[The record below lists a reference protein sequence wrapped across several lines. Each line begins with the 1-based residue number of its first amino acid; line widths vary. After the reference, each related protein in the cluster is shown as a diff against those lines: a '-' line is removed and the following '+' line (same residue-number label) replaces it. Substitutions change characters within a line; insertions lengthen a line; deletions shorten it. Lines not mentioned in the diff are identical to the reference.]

1 MDSSR
6 HRLSN
11 PNAPG
16 PVVPDIVPNWANE
29 TSGLNPSTVRLV
41 ALPPAVDP
49 LSNTMFPLA
58 RCEAPTR
65 FGSSGAASPHQE
77 VVA

>member
-11 PNAPG
+11 PNPPC
-16 PVVPDIVPNWANE
+16 PVVPDIVQDWAKE
-29 TSGLNPSTVRLV
+29 KSGLNPSTVRLV
-41 ALPPAVDP
+41 AIPQAVDP
-49 LSNTMFPLA
+49 LFNTMFPLA
-58 RCEAPTR
+58 RREAPIR

>member
-11 PNAPG
+11 PNPPC
-16 PVVPDIVPNWANE
+16 PVVPDIVQDWAKE
-29 TSGLNPSTVRLV
+29 SFGLNTSTVRL
-41 ALPPAVDP
+41 ALPQAVDP

-58 RCEAPTR
+58 RREVSIR
-65 FGSSGAASPHQE
+65 FGSFGAASPHQE

>member
-11 PNAPG
+11 PNPRCPVAPDS
-16 PVVPDIVPNWANE
+16 VKDWAKE
-29 TSGLNPSTVRLV
+29 TSGLNPSTFRLV
-41 ALPPAVDP
+41 ALPQAVDP
-49 LSNTMFPLA
+49 LSKTMFPLA
-58 RCEAPTR
+58 RREAPIR
-65 FGSSGAASPHQE
+65 FGCCGAASSHQE

>member
-11 PNAPG
+11 PNPPC
-16 PVVPDIVPNWANE
+16 PVVPDNVSDWAKE
-29 TSGLNPSTVRLV
+29 SSGQNPSTLRL
-41 ALPPAVDP
+41 ALPQAVDP

-58 RCEAPTR
+58 RREAPIR
-65 FGSSGAASPHQE
+65 FGCCGAASSHQE